1 MSLLAIAW
9 TIVAFLVG
17 ALVVVLCV
25 VMANLFRVITSTR
38 DLIDGVT
45 KQTVPLLA
53 EVGTTVTL
61 VNQEIGRVDGI
72 LATAETATTAVG
84 NVVNVVSSTVTSPL
98 VRLSAFAWGLRRAV
112 SKATEEDEGTAARSR
127 SRRGRRRR

>member
-1 MSLLAIAW
+1 VSLLAIAW

-38 DLIDGVT
+38 DLIDGIT

-53 EVGTTVTL
+53 EVGTTDGL

-72 LATAETATTAVG
+72 LATAETATTAIG

-112 SKATEEDEGTAARSR
+112 SKAAQDGEESAGAR
-127 SRRGRRRR
+127 RRGRRRR

>member
-1 MSLLAIAW
+1 VSMLAIAW
-9 TIVAFLVG
+9 TVVAFLVG

-25 VMANLFRVITSTR
+25 VVANVFRVITSTK

-61 VNQEIGRVDGI
+61 VNQEIGRIDGI
-72 LATAETATTAVG
+72 LATAETASATVG
-84 NVVNVVSSTVTSPL
+84 NVVNVVSSTITSPL
-98 VRLSAFAWGLRRAV
+98 VKLSAFAWGLRRAV
-112 SKATEEDEGTAARSR
+112 GKATEEDVPAAGS
-127 SRRGRRRR
+127 RRRRRRRR

>member
-98 VRLSAFAWGLRRAV
+98 VKLSAFAWGLRRAV
-112 SKATEEDEGTAARSR
+112 SKAAEDGDRVAGT

>member
-84 NVVNVVSSTVTSPL
+84 NVVNVVSSMVTSPL
-98 VRLSAFAWGLRRAV
+98 VKLSAFAWGLRRAV
-112 SKATEEDEGTAARSR
+112 SKAAEDDEASAGTR
-127 SRRGRRRR
+127 RRGRRRR

>member
-1 MSLLAIAW
+1 M
-9 TIVAFLVG
+9 
-17 ALVVVLCV
+17 VVVLCV

-45 KQTVPLLA
+45 KQTVPLLG
-53 EVGTTVTL
+53 EVGTTVSL

-72 LATAETATTAVG
+72 LATAETATTTVG

-98 VRLSAFAWGLRRAV
+98 VRASAFAWGLRRAI
-112 SKATEEDEGTAARSR
+112 SKAAEDGEESAGT
-127 SRRGRRRR
+127 RRRPRRRR

>member
-1 MSLLAIAW
+1 VSLLAIAW

-53 EVGTTVTL
+53 EVGTTVAL
-61 VNQEIGRVDGI
+61 VNHEIGRVDGI
-72 LATAETATTAVG
+72 LATAETATAAVG
-84 NVVNVVSSTVTSPL
+84 NVVNVVSTTITSPL
-98 VRLSAFAWGLRRAV
+98 VRLSAFAWGLRKAV
-112 SKATEEDEGTAARSR
+112 SKAAEDDGGTAGSR
-127 SRRGRRRR
+127 RRGRRRR

>member
-98 VRLSAFAWGLRRAV
+98 VKLSAFAWGLRRAV
-112 SKATEEDEGTAARSR
+112 SKAAEDDEASAGTR
-127 SRRGRRRR
+127 RRGRRRR

>member
-1 MSLLAIAW
+1 VSLLAIAW

-53 EVGTTVTL
+53 EVGTTVNL

-84 NVVNVVSSTVTSPL
+84 NVVNVVSGTVTSPL
-98 VRLSAFAWGLRRAV
+98 VRLSAFAWGLRRAI
-112 SKATEEDEGTAARSR
+112 SKAAEDGEERAGT
-127 SRRGRRRR
+127 RRRRRRRR